1 VDLERALGRR
11 GARELAL
18 QVGAQDLALLDRLLD
33 QAARLVVDPR
43 RGGDAGVLERVCL
56 ALQQLRRGPVADRA
70 LEAEDVRDVRRAG
83 DAAPAAGAG
92 AVWRVGSDPGEHVAV
107 RCDSTPMGSLP
118 PGPSEPPLVQTLRWL
133 LRPISF
139 LESCRRR
146 YGDAF
151 SVSFLGFQS
160 PMVML
165 SDPEAIRALY
175 SVPGHTLPP
184 GRTIALQPIMGS
196 RSLLLLEGREHLA
209 RRKLMLPPFH
219 GERMRA
225 YEATVREVV
234 AREVAGWPEDEAFAL
249 HPRMQAVTLEVI
261 LRAVFG
267 VTDPA
272 RRARLADGLGRLLA
286 GTSSSGVQ
294 FGVLLFRRFGGP
306 DPLAGLAALR
316 REIDGMLGPEIAER
330 RADPRED
337 ILSLLVTARFGDG
350 EAMDDQEVRDQLM
363 TLLLAGHETTA
374 TGLAW
379 TFDLLLR
386 HPHVLER
393 LIAAV
398 DAGEEA
404 YLRAVVSESLRLR
417 PVVPLAGR
425 RLSQELRVNGHV
437 LPPGT
442 DVTPAIWLAHTR
454 PDRYPEPYAFRPER
468 FLDNAPAT
476 YAWVPFGGGVRRC
489 LGAAFAE
496 MEMRVAL
503 AEILRRRTLR
513 PASGEAERVARRN
526 VTFSPRTGTQVIAGP
541 R

>member
-1 VDLERALGRR
+1 
-11 GARELAL
+11 
-18 QVGAQDLALLDRLLD
+18 
-33 QAARLVVDPR
+33 
-43 RGGDAGVLERVCL
+43 
-56 ALQQLRRGPVADRA
+56 
-70 LEAEDVRDVRRAG
+70 
-83 DAAPAAGAG
+83 
-92 AVWRVGSDPGEHVAV
+92 
-107 RCDSTPMGSLP
+107 M
-118 PGPSEPPLVQTLRWL
+118 QTLRWL

-146 YGDAF
+146 FGDSF
-151 SVSFLGFQS
+151 SVTFLGFQT

-175 SVPGHTLPP
+175 TVPGHTLPP
-184 GRTIALQPIMGS
+184 GRTVALQPIMGS

-219 GERMRA
+219 GARMRA

-234 AREVAGWPEDEAFAL
+234 AREVDSWPAGEPFAL
-249 HPRMQAVTLEVI
+249 HPRMQAVTLDVI

-267 VTDPA
+267 VSDA
-272 RRARLADGLGRLLA
+272 AHRERLGERLGQLLA
-286 GTSSSGVQ
+286 GTSSAGLQ
-294 FGVLLFRRFGGP
+294 FSVLLSRRFGGP
-306 DPLAGLAALR
+306 DPLAKLEALR
-316 REIDGMLGPEIAER
+316 QEIDAMLGAEIAAR
-330 RADPRED
+330 RADPGED
-337 ILSLLVTARFGDG
+337 ILSLLVEARFEDG
-350 EAMDDQEVRDQLM
+350 EPMDDAEIRDQLM

-393 LIAAV
+393 LGTAE
-398 DAGEEA
+398 DDA
-404 YLRAVVSESLRLR
+404 YLRAVVAESLRLR

-425 RLSQELRVNGHV
+425 RLSEELRVNGYV
-437 LPPGT
+437 LPPET

-468 FLDNAPAT
+468 FLEDAPAT
-476 YAWVPFGGGVRRC
+476 YAWIPFGGGVRRC

-503 AEILRRRTLR
+503 AEIVRRRALR
-513 PASGEAERVARRN
+513 PASGTAERVARRN
-526 VTFSPRTGTQVIAGP
+526 VTFSPRGGTMVIA
-541 R
+541 